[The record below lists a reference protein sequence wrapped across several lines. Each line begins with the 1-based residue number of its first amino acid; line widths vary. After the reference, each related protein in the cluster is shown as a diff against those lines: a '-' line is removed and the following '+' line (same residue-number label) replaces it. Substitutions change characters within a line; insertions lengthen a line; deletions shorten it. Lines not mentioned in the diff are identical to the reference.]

1 VCRAEVERWWQVSA
15 ERNTTDLYDR
25 VVASCWTDTQVADIG
40 QYLNITVKQK
50 LGNAPKKGSLL
61 FFFNGFLFYFSVFIF
76 SN

>member
-1 VCRAEVERWWQVSA
+1 VLCRAEVERWWQVSA

-50 LGNAPKKGSLL
+50 LGNAPKKGSL
-61 FFFNGFLFYFSVFIF
+61 FFFWLFVLFVCFYFL
-76 SN
+76 

>member
-1 VCRAEVERWWQVSA
+1 LWQVSA

-50 LGNAPKKGSLL
+50 LGNAPKKGSLPFCGFFV
-61 FFFNGFLFYFSVFIF
+61 FFFFFLIP
-76 SN
+76 